1 MTSCDVSTNWRVFFF
16 HRLDLLYLMS
26 SQEDKC
32 SLFVKML
39 LLLGSAAEFRLGRK
53 QIPVMGK
60 KMAGWDYQS
69 CLFTD
74 VCERV

>member
-1 MTSCDVSTNWRVFFF
+1 
-16 HRLDLLYLMS
+16 MS

-39 LLLGSAAEFRLGRK
+39 LLLGGAAEFRLGRK

-60 KMAGWDYQS
+60 KMAEWDYQS

-74 VCERV
+74 VCERLWAECVNVALQWLTLEM

>member
-1 MTSCDVSTNWRVFFF
+1 
-16 HRLDLLYLMS
+16 MS

-39 LLLGSAAEFRLGRK
+39 LLLGGAAEFRLGRK